1 MNTKKNSI
9 FWRSCA
15 FDHSDYQFSRSG
27 SDDQKRI
34 WDLYDLLRT
43 AHLQHGI
50 FIFQFRY
57 MELYFS
63 DPAGHHTDGFKEIFL
78 SRLLFFFHRRTG
90 IWQNDRSPQR
100 MASGAAGHAS
110 FSHPVFYRRIRP
122 DLLRHLPGKQL
133 HASDHPYGHLPSRSL
148 RDHTEEI

>member
-1 MNTKKNSI
+1 MKNSEKLFFVTAQLYHLSIDISNWFIQNNHLFLLIIFSIIDSVRNSKNIGICDARKKGAWLMNTKKNSI

-63 DPAGHHTDGFKEIFL
+63 DPAGHHTDDFKEIFL
-78 SRLLFFFHRRTG
+78 SRLFLLFHSRTG
-90 IWQNDRSPQR
+90 IR
-100 MASGAAGHAS
+100 
-110 FSHPVFYRRIRP
+110 
-122 DLLRHLPGKQL
+122 
-133 HASDHPYGHLPSRSL
+133 
-148 RDHTEEI
+148 